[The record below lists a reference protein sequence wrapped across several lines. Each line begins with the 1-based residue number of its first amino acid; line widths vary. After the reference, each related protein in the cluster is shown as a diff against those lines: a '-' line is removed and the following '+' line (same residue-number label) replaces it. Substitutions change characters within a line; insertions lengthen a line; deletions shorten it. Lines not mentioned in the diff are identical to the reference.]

1 MLAFLM
7 DHHIRSEITDGL
19 RKRGVDVL
27 TAFEDGSSRVD
38 DASLLA
44 RATLLDRILVSQDK
58 DLLAIAADWRNSGR
72 DFAGIVFA
80 GRQDAEIGATI
91 AHLELVAS
99 VLTPDEMRN
108 RVEFVPGG
116 R

>member
-7 DHHIRSEITDGL
+7 DHHIRSEVTDGL
-19 RKRGVDVL
+19 RTRGVDVL
-27 TAFEDGSSRVD
+27 TAFEDGSSRAD

-44 RATLLDRILVSQDK
+44 RATLLNRILVSQDR
-58 DLLAIAADWRNSGR
+58 DLLTIAADWQNADR

-91 AHLELVAS
+91 AHLELVAR

-108 RVEFVPGG
+108 RVEFVPTGQ
-116 R
+116 